1 MSRELLLVVKC
12 DVCGA
17 EAPEIAFRMQVDG
30 VKHVLDLCEDDR
42 DELRAVIQRYLPEP
56 APAEAKVRKQPG
68 RGRRRGTTTRVK
80 VLCPEPSCGMTL
92 GRNNL
97 PRHLGSA
104 HGMDPASVEATLA
117 EVTWPE

>member
-17 EAPEIAFRMQVDG
+17 QAPEIAFRMQVDG

-42 DELRAVIQRYLPEP
+42 DELRAAIQRYLPEP
-56 APAEAKVRKQPG
+56 APESRAKPG
-68 RGRRRGTTTRVK
+68 RGRRRGTITRAK
-80 VLCPEPSCGMTL
+80 VPCPEPSCGMTL

-117 EVTWPE
+117 EVTWPK